1 MEPLGGTH
9 LRRASH
15 RAVIERGSCV
25 ILGAGLA
32 GLSLADALL
41 GQGVTSDIT
50 LVDARTGFT
59 DDRTWCFWDVQPHP
73 YRHLIR
79 ERWASWTF
87 ATGGA
92 MYRQRSSATPYC
104 HLPAMAFYEDVLRRI
119 RAAPNCRLL
128 LGVTVG
134 EVSGQAGAVTV
145 STSTGNLT
153 ATHCF
158 DALGPEG
165 PTWGPAMPALGPG
178 ALAQRFLGW
187 FVRAREPVFDAS
199 CVTLMDFG
207 VTPNGEL
214 RFMYVLP
221 FSATSALVEDTSIG
235 HHGVDPDAS
244 RDEIRRYLH
253 RHHGIDDIAVER
265 EEQSALPMIAGA
277 PPPPAAPVIPV
288 GTAAGALRP
297 SSGYAFVRTQLQ
309 VRRIA
314 RAVALGRPAVVP
326 VERRREALLDRV
338 FLEAL
343 REDPAGFAQHMLA
356 IGRNLSG
363 DRFARFMMDAASPA
377 DVAAM
382 ISALPKRPFLG
393 AAGRTVLG
401 AVRP

>member
-1 MEPLGGTH
+1 M
-9 LRRASH
+9 RRASH
-15 RAVIERGSCV
+15 RAVTDRGSCV

-50 LVDARTGFT
+50 LVDTRTGFT

-73 YRHLIR
+73 YRHLVR
-79 ERWASWTF
+79 ERWAAWTF
-87 ATGGA
+87 AGGA
-92 MYRQRSSATPYC
+92 AIHRQRSHAMPYC

-128 LGVTVG
+128 LGTTVA
-134 EVSGQAGAVTV
+134 EVSGRAGAVTV
-145 STSTGNLT
+145 ATSAGDLR

-158 DALGPEG
+158 DALGTGG
-165 PTWGPAMPALGPG
+165 PTWGSAMPAPGPG
-178 ALAQRFLGW
+178 TLAQRFLGW
-187 FVRAREPVFDAS
+187 FVQAQAPVFDSS
-199 CVTLMDFG
+199 CVTLMDFD

-244 RDEIRRYLH
+244 RNEIRRYLYERH
-253 RHHGIDDIAVER
+253 RIDDVTVDR
-265 EEQSALPMIAGA
+265 EEQSVLPMIAGA
-277 PPPPAAPVIPV
+277 PAEPAAPVIPV

-309 VRRIA
+309 VRHIA
-314 RAVALGRPAVVP
+314 RAVAIGRPTVVP

-343 REDPAGFAQHMLA
+343 RQDPAGFAHHMLA

-377 DVAAM
+377 DMAAM
-382 ISALPKRPFLG
+382 VSALPKRVFLG

-401 AVRP
+401 SVRP